1 MMTLVRLSMGKMGT
15 MNRFWRGCTP
25 RNRSKLEEYSVFL
38 IFPTIFLRF
47 PHLPYV
53 FPLYHSAPYSSFS
66 FGGICSMTGIF
77 PGRGIFLPGRG
88 IFRGKACTF
97 FSFSVVY
104 ILISCFAFRLV
115 LHQTRRVNDKS
126 VNSQKFTTLYLI
138 IHSVPTVTAQ
148 CWVLPS
154 SNELCNQDTWTKRG
168 ISTFP
173 MTDWLLRI
181 RLLILSLSEKAGYG
195 FRN

>member
-1 MMTLVRLSMGKMGT
+1 MTLYHFFLEALLGIKKVCAVCSFRFLSH
-15 MNRFWRGCTP
+15 TP
-25 RNRSKLEEYSVFL
+25 RNRSKLEEYSVFLIFL

-115 LHQTRRVNDKS
+115 RRQTRRVNNKS
-126 VNSQKFTTLYLI
+126 MNFWKFTTLYFML
-138 IHSVPTVTAQ
+138 HSVLDKWA
-148 CWVLPS
+148 CSGPS
-154 SNELCNQDTWTKRG
+154 QNCSRDTE
-168 ISTFP
+168 
-173 MTDWLLRI
+173 RI
-181 RLLILSLSEKAGYG
+181 NPCA
-195 FRN
+195 